1 MQCVADGVTL
11 IGMIWLVHS
20 RKLLSFGLPGGAA
33 TTQDARKSR
42 RYVAPFGAQLCDALC
57 FGETIRR
64 VLLDGGQ
71 EEGRRRRARVS

>member
-1 MQCVADGVTL
+1 MTL

-57 FGETIRR
+57 FGET
-64 VLLDGGQ
+64 VPLDGGQ